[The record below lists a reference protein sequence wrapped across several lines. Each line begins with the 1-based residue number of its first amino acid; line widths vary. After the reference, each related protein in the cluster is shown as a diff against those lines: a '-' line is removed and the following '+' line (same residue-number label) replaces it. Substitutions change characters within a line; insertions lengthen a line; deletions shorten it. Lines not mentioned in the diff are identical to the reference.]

1 MVKLQPLGGN
11 IVVQPLTDDSVTSS
25 GVIIPSTASKEKPQK
40 GTVIS
45 LGTGRVLDNG
55 EKVEFTVKVGDVVLF
70 KKYSPDEIK
79 MDDDTYLIMSE
90 EDVLAVIK

>member
-40 GTVIS
+40 GTVVS
-45 LGTGRVLDNG
+45 LGTGKVLESG
-55 EKVEFTVKVGDVVLF
+55 TKAEFTVKVGDVVLF
-70 KKYSPDEIK
+70 KKYSPDEVK
-79 MDDDTYLIMSE
+79 MDDETYLIMSE
-90 EDVLAVIK
+90 EDILAVIK